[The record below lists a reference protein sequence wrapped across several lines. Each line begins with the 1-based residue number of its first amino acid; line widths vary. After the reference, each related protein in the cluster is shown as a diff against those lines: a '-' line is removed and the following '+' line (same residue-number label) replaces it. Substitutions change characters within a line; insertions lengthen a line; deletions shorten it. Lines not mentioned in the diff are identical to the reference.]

1 MNRMGRCGS
10 ATAIGLS
17 TLLFVGGCATL
28 TASGPPSPSD
38 PWEGFNRQ
46 VFAFNEVLDRA
57 ALKPAAQAYQA
68 VVPEWLR
75 TGVSNVFG
83 NLSDVWSS
91 VNLMFQAKPRAA
103 LEMGM
108 RVGTNTLFGVAGFF
122 DAADDLGLPR
132 QGYEDFG
139 QTLGYWGVGSGPYL
153 VLPFFG
159 PSSVRDGG
167 ARLLDEGLS
176 GPNLVLNRARERNVA
191 TALRV
196 LDTRVHLLKASKVLD
211 GIALDKY
218 TLLRDAYLARR
229 GSLIKDDDSPIDSP
243 TDVPAVPAA
252 ASAATSAATS
262 ASAPAS
268 K

>member
-1 MNRMGRCGS
+1 MNTVQWRRSGS
-10 ATAIGLS
+10 AIGLS
-17 TLLFVGGCATL
+17 ALLLVGGCATL
-28 TASGPPSPSD
+28 TASGPRNASD
-38 PWEGFNRQ
+38 PWENFNRQ
-46 VFAFNEVLDRA
+46 VFAFNEVLDRV

-176 GPNLVLNRARERNVA
+176 GANLVLNRARERNVA

-196 LDTRVHLLKASKVLD
+196 LDTRVHLLNAGKVLD

-229 GSLIKDDDSPIDSP
+229 RSLITDDDSPTDSP
-243 TDVPAVPAA
+243 ADVPAAPAA
-252 ASAATSAATS
+252 TAASAATS

>member
-1 MNRMGRCGS
+1 MNRMRWRRS
-10 ATAIGLS
+10 ATAMALS
-17 TLLFVGGCATL
+17 ALLLVSGCATL
-28 TASGPPSPSD
+28 TPSGPPTPSD

-46 VFAFNEVLDRA
+46 MFAFNEVLDRA

-91 VNLMFQAKPRAA
+91 VNLLLQAKPRAA
-103 LEMGM
+103 LETGM
-108 RVGTNTLFGVAGFF
+108 RVGTNTLFGVGGFF
-122 DAADDLGLPR
+122 DAADELGLQR

-139 QTLGYWGVGSGPYL
+139 QTLGIWGVASGPYL

-159 PSSVRDGG
+159 PSSVRDGS
-167 ARLLDEGLS
+167 ARLLLDERLS
-176 GPNLVLNRARERNVA
+176 GPSLVLHRASERNVA
-191 TALRV
+191 TVLRV
-196 LDTRVHLLKASKVLD
+196 LDTRVHLLNAGQLLD

-229 GSLIKDDDSPIDSP
+229 RSLISNDDAPFDSS
-243 TDVPAVPAA
+243 TAAPAA
-252 ASAATSAATS
+252 PAS